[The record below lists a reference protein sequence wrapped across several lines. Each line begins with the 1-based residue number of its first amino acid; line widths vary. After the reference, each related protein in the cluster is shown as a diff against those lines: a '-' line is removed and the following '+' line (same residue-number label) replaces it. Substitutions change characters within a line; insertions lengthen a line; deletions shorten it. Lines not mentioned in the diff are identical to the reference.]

1 MKCLKY
7 HGDDMYLNFSFSHS
21 LSSEYTGLLHTKYI
35 ETRTEQLKWIKE
47 MQSINN
53 KIWEYTRL
61 KISVIQ
67 CITGE
72 EVVDSHRIPKKDR
85 EGGDAHVDKNKQLFI
100 KQVRS

>member
-7 HGDDMYLNFSFSHS
+7 DGNDMHPNFSFSHS

-35 ETRTEQLKWIKE
+35 ETHTEQSKWTKE

-61 KISVIQ
+61 ESCIIQ
-67 CITGE
+67 SITRE
-72 EVVDSHRIPKKDR
+72 EVEYPKKDR
-85 EGGDAHVDKNKQLFI
+85 KGGDAHVDKNKQLFI
-100 KQVRS
+100 KQVRI